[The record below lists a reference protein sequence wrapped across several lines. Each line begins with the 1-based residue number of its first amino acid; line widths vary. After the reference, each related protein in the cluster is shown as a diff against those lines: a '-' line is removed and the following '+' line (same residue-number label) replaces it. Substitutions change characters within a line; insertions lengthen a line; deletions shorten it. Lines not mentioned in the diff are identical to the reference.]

1 MTIGDKTISIHD
13 ILRPAVVVHKT
24 DTLHAIL
31 TKMIGE
37 TRTYL
42 FVVDDCGQ
50 LCGMFGAI
58 DLIKAVLP
66 DYLEEDV
73 VAAHFADQ
81 AILAED
87 AERAKCTLVKDFMT
101 EDAPTIT
108 ESATVLEAAATAI
121 HSGQGRITVVDD
133 DHKPV
138 GIITRTE
145 IKQVIGSLLGIDGAF
160 E

>member
-13 ILRPAVVVHKT
+13 IMRPAVVVHQE
-24 DTLHAIL
+24 DTLHDIL
-31 TKMIGE
+31 SKMIGE
-37 TRTYL
+37 KRNSL
-42 FVVDDCGQ
+42 VVVDDDGR
-50 LCGMFGAI
+50 LCGMVGAI

-66 DYLEEDV
+66 DYLEDDV

-81 AILAED
+81 ALLAED
-87 AERAKCTLVKDFMT
+87 AQHAKCNLVKDFMT

-108 ESATVLEAAATAI
+108 ESATVIEAAATAI
-121 HSGQGRITVVDD
+121 QSGHGRITVVDD
-133 DHKPV
+133 EHKPV